1 MHALRQLI
9 CKCAWGD
16 RNVPTQNCIYETNPG
31 EDHTHLEL
39 GSRPSSRKSG
49 AGPSMHIYMP
59 NPDSCDDASA
69 LDPAERAE
77 QPNHTGCPQMQYVR
91 YVWVGPPTIN
101 ATTATR
107 AKKNTTLEDFS
118 FFFLTYAPLARA
130 TDSCS
135 HVFLELYI
143 YLARRNLVIQLS
155 HELD

>member
-16 RNVPTQNCIYETNPG
+16 RNVPSQNCIYETNPG

-69 LDPAERAE
+69 LDPAERS
-77 QPNHTGCPQMQYVR
+77 NR
-91 YVWVGPPTIN
+91 
-101 ATTATR
+101 
-107 AKKNTTLEDFS
+107 TTLDARRCS
-118 FFFLTYAPLARA
+118 TYATCGSGRPLLMQQQQ
-130 TDSCS
+130 
-135 HVFLELYI
+135 HVQKKRKIWIHTIKRSPLWIHTITISLTCG
-143 YLARRNLVIQLS
+143 S
-155 HELD
+155 T